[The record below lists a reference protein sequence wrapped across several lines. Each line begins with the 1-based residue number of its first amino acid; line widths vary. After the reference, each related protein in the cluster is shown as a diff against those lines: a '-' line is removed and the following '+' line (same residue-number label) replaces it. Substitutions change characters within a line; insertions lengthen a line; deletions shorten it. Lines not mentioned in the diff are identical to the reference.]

1 VVLGFR
7 LLFGSGGQGVSRLLS
22 TSFADLSGSPR
33 SLAEWSNRVIL
44 VNFWATWC
52 APCREE
58 MPLLS
63 EVRDRYASSG
73 LEVVGIAIDTASK
86 VREFLRSTPVSYP
99 VLLADADGLDL
110 MRALGNTAGG
120 LPFTLLIDR
129 KGEVTWYKLGLL
141 KKEELEAK
149 VRGALG

>member
-1 VVLGFR
+1 
-7 LLFGSGGQGVSRLLS
+7 
-22 TSFADLSGSPR
+22 
-33 SLAEWSNRVIL
+33 VIL